1 MATLQLI
8 GPLAWRSLWRNR
20 NRTLIAMAVVA
31 AGVYSILCFA
41 AILHA
46 WARSSR
52 DMALHLMIGSGQI
65 HAPGYLDDPTVQR
78 RMPPPGPA
86 LLAALNSA
94 PIAAW
99 SERVR
104 VPAVVQSEYQTLPVT
119 LVGVDPGREVLLSR
133 IPRQIATGRYLQQR
147 DDAGVVLGTHLA
159 GRLKTRVGKRVIVL
173 AQADDGTLA
182 QRSFRV
188 VGLFGG
194 NVQAEDT
201 FLFTGCTTAQAMLG
215 IGDGYSEISFDVAR
229 QEHLAAAVSSL
240 RRLAPGLDV
249 RPWTELSPLAA
260 AMDDFMNAFV
270 YVWLWVMFVLIAIGI
285 VNTQL
290 MAVMERVREFGLLA
304 ALGMRP
310 RLILAQVALEAV
322 MLIGIG
328 AAAGAL
334 GAVAT
339 VAALHRGVDLGRL
352 AQGAEMFGAG
362 RMLYPRL
369 DPGQCA
375 LIVAVIW
382 ACGVL
387 VALWPALRAARS
399 NPVEAMSHAT

>member
-1 MATLQLI
+1 
-8 GPLAWRSLWRNR
+8 
-20 NRTLIAMAVVA
+20 
-31 AGVYSILCFA
+31 
-41 AILHA
+41 
-46 WARSSR
+46 
-52 DMALHLMIGSGQI
+52 MALHLMIGSGQI